1 MRCLFS
7 PTDAA
12 AVEEE
17 DLSAT
22 ISPRDPASPSQSA
35 VKAGTYVIIGV
46 IVAVLIFIALVI
58 DVSCYFV
65 NKRGKYNTF
74 FFFFCLVPAPLVN
87 HYTVVW
93 TNSSPTGMWR
103 HFCYVVTTVVTTTTT
118 TIPLCVSTVE
128 SCRLIFRCCF
138 SSSELHVI
146 TGPDIINFRL
156 WVRST
161 FSPYFHFYGAR
172 YNKKGKKCRRV
183 QGILSSSNKETTA
196 EFVGFSI
203 IYFFFV
209 CEVVLECPHH
219 SQNESTRSTQ

>member
-17 DLSAT
+17 DSSAT

-65 NKRGKYNTF
+65 NKRGKHF
-74 FFFFCLVPAPLVN
+74 FFFFFFVRAPLVN

-103 HFCYVVTTVVTTTTT
+103 HFYVVTTVVTATTT
-118 TIPLCVSTVE
+118 TIPLCV
-128 SCRLIFRCCF
+128 CRLLRAVDSFFVVAFPRASCMSLRDQTSSIFVFGFARLF
-138 SSSELHVI
+138 PLTSIFMAHA
-146 TGPDIINFRL
+146 II
-156 WVRST
+156 
-161 FSPYFHFYGAR
+161 
-172 YNKKGKKCRRV
+172 KKRRGKKMPPRS
-183 QGILSSSNKETTA
+183 GN
-196 EFVGFSI
+196 FV
-203 IYFFFV
+203 V
-209 CEVVLECPHH
+209 E
-219 SQNESTRSTQ
+219 